1 MRAVRE
7 VRWVQYSQLS
17 RLRSHDCTVDG
28 LFRFPIFL
36 KTLNWRDG
44 TGDNSFGNWSLQ
56 MIHQKMIDSE
66 DFTTQS
72 ISPVTSSA
80 HKPDRDRRF
89 KNFCTVIF
97 PISARQR
104 PQCQKPQSIDW
115 AHLNF
120 TCAGACRTLTE
131 PLPNPYQPL
140 PTLTGNRFMP
150 NTHCID
156 QYAVFLFLEG
166 RHRYQLLHY
175 IHTGSSPPNGG
186 GD

>member
-1 MRAVRE
+1 MRITYNHM
-7 VRWVQYSQLS
+7 QS
-17 RLRSHDCTVDG
+17 RCPLDRPVSDEDTYYIKDY
-28 LFRFPIFL
+28 PYP
-36 KTLNWRDG
+36 
-44 TGDNSFGNWSLQ
+44 S

-80 HKPDRDRRF
+80 HKPDRYRRF

-131 PLPNPYQPL
+131 PLPNPYRPL

-156 QYAVFLFLEG
+156 QYA
-166 RHRYQLLHY
+166 
-175 IHTGSSPPNGG
+175 
-186 GD
+186 